1 MKRSRACLCSTAC
14 LLVFAGCASGGGRA
28 APAGELIDA
37 KLEFGRRAAQ
47 FQLWNE
53 AIFRWEQVLAAE
65 PDNAKATNNLAVAF
79 ESVGHY
85 EKALDLYKK
94 ALELDEDSETI
105 RKNYKR
111 FMNFYKKHQRQIE
124 RQRQKETRAGNP
136 EEADE
141 EVAPENREEGDQP

>member
-1 MKRSRACLCSTAC
+1 MKRSQTCLCSAAF
-14 LLVFAGCASGGGRA
+14 LFWVAGCASGPGKA

-53 AIFRWEQVLAAE
+53 AIFRWEQVLAADPE
-65 PDNAKATNNLAVAF
+65 NAKATNNLAVAF

-85 EKALDLYKK
+85 ERALDLYKK

-124 RQRQKETRAGNP
+124 RQRQKEPPVENP
-136 EEADE
+136 EDAAQEPA
-141 EVAPENREEGDQP
+141 ANSEEGSHP